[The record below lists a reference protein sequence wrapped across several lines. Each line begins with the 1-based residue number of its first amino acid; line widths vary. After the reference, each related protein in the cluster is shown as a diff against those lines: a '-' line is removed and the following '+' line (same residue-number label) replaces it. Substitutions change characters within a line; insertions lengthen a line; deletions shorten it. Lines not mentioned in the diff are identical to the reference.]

1 MILYQGGL
9 EYAWLKLSVLSRVFQ
24 VVFGRAFSVKKLPD
38 NLVIENGS
46 SMINDNRSALMIIP

>member
-1 MILYQGGL
+1 MVEVISSITGFSSG
-9 EYAWLKLSVLSRVFQ
+9 
-24 VVFGRAFSVKKLPD
+24 FGRAFSVKKLPD